1 MQLVLK
7 GVTIIDPTS
16 PYHQQKKD
24 IRISDGVVAEIS
36 EKIIRIG
43 QAEVHDFNGKYISPG
58 WFDFLASFG
67 DPGHEQKEDIISGIK
82 AATAGG
88 FTSLGLMP
96 NSHPALHSKSE
107 IEYIINKSAG
117 QIVKIIP
124 YGAVTKNREG
134 KELTEMYDMR
144 NAGAAA
150 FTDADDA
157 IADAGIMLRS
167 LLYVKPFNGVI
178 INIPND
184 HKIIGNAAVNEGLMS
199 TQLGMYGMPDVLE
212 ELMVIRDIKL
222 AEYTNSKVH
231 IGIISSAKSI
241 PHIRNAKK
249 RGVKVTA
256 SISAYQIYFD
266 ENELHDY
273 NTNFKV
279 NPPLRTRKDIDALT
293 EGLKDGTIDVI
304 CSYHLPHE
312 SDAKD
317 LEFEYAAYGMETL
330 EATFGAA
337 HKILKDEISIE
348 QLIEK
353 ISLNPRTIL
362 GIEIPTIKENGIAE
376 LTIFETESN
385 YIFTS
390 DKIKSKSKNTGFTG
404 RELTGRPLAIL
415 HHSQFKLVTNGTT

>member
-1 MQLVLK
+1 MQQVLK

-16 PYHQQKKD
+16 PYHQQQKD
-24 IRISDGVVAEIS
+24 IRIQDGLITEIS
-36 EKIIRIG
+36 DEL
-43 QAEVHDFNGKYISPG
+43 ANSDEEEVNDFTGNYISPG
-58 WFDFLASFG
+58 WFDLLASFG
-67 DPGHEQKEDIISGIK
+67 DPGHEQKEDIASGIK
-82 AATAGG
+82 AAAAGG

-96 NSHPALHSKSE
+96 NTQPALHSKSE

-124 YGAVTKNREG
+124 YGAITKNREG

-150 FTDADDA
+150 FTDADLA

-231 IGIISSAKSI
+231 IGMISSAKSI
-241 PHIRNAKK
+241 PHIRNAKQ
-249 RGVKVTA
+249 RGVQVTA
-256 SISAYQIYFD
+256 SVSAYQIYFD

-279 NPPLRTRKDIDALT
+279 NPPLRTRKDIDALI

-304 CSYHLPHE
+304 SSNHLPHE
-312 SDAKD
+312 TDAKD
-317 LEFEYAAYGMETL
+317 LEFEYAAYGMESL

-337 HKILKDEISIE
+337 NKILKDTLSTE

-353 ISLNPRTIL
+353 ISLNPRKIL
-362 GIEIPTIKENGIAE
+362 GLEIPTIKENAKAE
-376 LTIFETESN
+376 LTIFDTDSN
-385 YIFTS
+385 YIFS
-390 DKIKSKSKNTGFTG
+390 RDQIRSKSRNTGFTG

-415 HHSQFKLVTNGTT
+415 HQSQFKII